1 MDIGTRID
9 NLTTI
14 TQVYMVDFSI
24 YLVLLFML
32 VIVFMKTKEFILGEM
47 VKDVEV
53 SLNRSATLPFTM
65 KEKVFMVM

>member
-1 MDIGTRID
+1 
-9 NLTTI
+9 
-14 TQVYMVDFSI
+14 MVDFSI

-32 VIVFMKTKEFILGEM
+32 MIVFMKTKEFILGEM